1 MFSTA
6 LAIPSRGL
14 PDSFGELARYLGN
27 STYSLP
33 DIIVQ
38 EAGPGAQFRLAWVY
52 LRLAAVLTR
61 HGLAALPGHA
71 NRAAGAQLAR
81 IPRST
86 LLALST
92 SGFIGWGG
100 FISGTTPFIWR

>member
-33 DIIVQ
+33 EIIVQ
-38 EAGPGAQFRLAWVY
+38 EAGPGAQFRLAWLY
-52 LRLAAVLTR
+52 LRLAIVLIR

-71 NRAAGAQLAR
+71 NRAACAQLAR

-92 SGFIGWGG
+92 SSFVGWGG
-100 FISGTTPFIWR
+100 FVTVTALFIWR

>member
-1 MFSTA
+1 MSSTA
-6 LAIPSRGL
+6 LIIQQRGL
-14 PDSFGELARYLGN
+14 TDSFGELAQYLGN
-27 STYSLP
+27 STHLP

-52 LRLAAVLTR
+52 LRLAAVLIR

-100 FISGTTPFIWR
+100 FISVTALFIWR